1 MQNVPQTP
9 TSRNPVAF
17 FASFDGQHGQALRDD
32 AGAVWFINDDGSVI
46 LLHNDDAPYLM
57 LHGRIDIAQE
67 QRLLDDLHGG
77 LYQLVDSRNS
87 HRPRLAA

>member
-17 FASFDGQHGQALRDD
+17 FASFDGQHGQALRND
-32 AGAVWFINDDGSVI
+32 AGAVWFINDD
-46 LLHNDDAPYLM
+46 APYLL